1 MVLKSSVKSSASPT
15 QRYAIPGRTS
25 LQVFISSN
33 NYEANEVIFGTR
45 ISSIYILLV
54 VPT

>member
-1 MVLKSSVKSSASPT
+1 MVLKSSVKSSVNPI
-15 QRYAIPGRTS
+15 QRYTISDRTI

-45 ISSIYILLV
+45 ISSIYVLV
-54 VPT
+54 IVPI